1 MKKSI
6 QNPSFQN
13 LFNQFNSYV
22 KVKNYKQGKGTMY
35 QNIVTEFLIWLEQ
48 SGVNNIKNVT
58 AKESISYYEY
68 LITRPNCR
76 RDSTLADSTIKSH
89 LFVLG
94 LFMLNLLE
102 SKTIDNGYYIPSHSG
117 KNQKP
122 RNILTVEEIKI
133 VYNNCQNELERAL
146 LSVAYGCGLRR
157 AEIEALNT
165 KDVQLSIGMII
176 VRSGKGS
183 KRREIPMSDSVIG
196 YLKKYLIEER
206 QQKLEGKSQL
216 EEAFFINNQGKRMK
230 GEHLNTTLKK
240 MIEQTGRFELIQR
253 DTTLHCLRHSIAYH
267 LAQNNAGI
275 EFIKR
280 FLGHSEINTTYLYA
294 IKNKKTKPVVTF

>member
-6 QNPSFQN
+6 QTASFQN
-13 LFNQFNSYV
+13 LINQFDSYV

-35 QNIVTEFLIWLEQ
+35 QNIVTEFLIWLED
-48 SGVNNIKNVT
+48 SGTTNIKNVT
-58 AKESISYYEY
+58 AKESNTYYEY
-68 LITRPNCR
+68 LTTRANHR
-76 RDSTLADSTIKSH
+76 KNSILADSTVKLH

-102 SKTIDNGYYIPSHSG
+102 SKEIDSGYYIPSHNG
-117 KNQKP
+117 RNQKP
-122 RNILTVEEIKI
+122 RNVLTVDEIKI
-133 VYNNCQNELERAL
+133 VYHHCQNEQEKAL

-176 VRSGKGS
+176 VRDGKGN
-183 KRREIPMSDSVIG
+183 KRREIPMSETVIG

-206 QQKLEGKSQL
+206 SQKLEGKNQL
-216 EEAFFINNQGKRMK
+216 EDSFFINNKGKRMK
-230 GEHLNTTLKK
+230 GEHLSNTLKK
-240 MIEQTGRFELIQR
+240 MIEQTNKFELIQK
-253 DTTLHCLRHSIAYH
+253 DITLHCLRHSIAYH
-267 LAQNNAGI
+267 LALNNAGI
-275 EFIKR
+275 DFIKR

-294 IKNKKTKPVVTF
+294 IKNKKRKPVVIF